1 MKRAFEWVT
10 MMLALSSFLPAR
22 SSLRPRV
29 PARLAIYYGYPSLVN
44 GSRGDVEKSADVFSS
59 YDIVVLG
66 DGLEFSDRKPGRYPE
81 GDPAEHQK
89 TLQIIATTRRNVPRV
104 RFYGYICLGEIRIAG
119 GEHVLSPAEIKERI
133 ALWKRMGVSGIFLDE
148 AGYDWPIVDRKR
160 QNFAVEYIH
169 AQGLSAFAN
178 AFYPEDLFS
187 LQDLRGKNPAGL
199 RPLLDGRDLFLLE
212 SFQVKNGAY
221 EDSSEWQQRLQAALD
236 GRRRYK
242 SHVFATTTTPPQS
255 TFAPE
260 KFSYAWWS
268 AWLYDLDG
276 FGWGEPDFAAVHNLL
291 PDRSCKRSDFVLA
304 KGQPPSVVGGDGTYF
319 WRTVGPYTVVI
330 DTRQHSVHVSS
341 PGEQLG
347 AKTVELPSQIVLQTQ
362 AFDCGEL
369 K

>member
-1 MKRAFEWVT
+1 M
-10 MMLALSSFLPAR
+10 
-22 SSLRPRV
+22 
-29 PARLAIYYGYPSLVN
+29 
-44 GSRGDVEKSADVFSS
+44 EKSADVFSS

-81 GDPAEHQK
+81 GDPAEHEK

-104 RFYGYICLGEIRIAG
+104 RFYGYICLGEIRSAG
-119 GEHVLSPAEIKERI
+119 GEHVLSPAEIKDRI

-187 LQDLRGKNPAGL
+187 LQDLRGKNPTGL

-242 SHVFATTTTPPQS
+242 VASFCHYH
-255 TFAPE
+255 E
-260 KFSYAWWS
+260 S
-268 AWLYDLDG
+268 AAKHIRSREVQLRLVERMALR
-276 FGWGEPDFAAVHNLL
+276 FGWFRLGGTRFRC
-291 PDRSCKRSDFVLA
+291 RS
-304 KGQPPSVVGGDGTYF
+304 QPAS
-319 WRTVGPYTVVI
+319 
-330 DTRQHSVHVSS
+330 
-341 PGEQLG
+341 
-347 AKTVELPSQIVLQTQ
+347 
-362 AFDCGEL
+362 
-369 K
+369 

>member
-1 MKRAFEWVT
+1 MKRAFDWVT
-10 MMLALSSFLPAR
+10 MMLALSSFLPAWP
-22 SSLRPRV
+22 SLRPRV

-44 GSRGDVEKSADVFSS
+44 GSRGDVEKSADVFSG
-59 YDIVVLG
+59 YDVVVLG
-66 DGLEFSDRKPGRYPE
+66 DGLEFSDRKPGRHPE

-89 TLQIIATTRRNVPRV
+89 ALQIIATTRRNSPRA
-104 RFYGYICLGEIRIAG
+104 RFYGYVCLGEIRSPG
-119 GEHVLSPAEIKERI
+119 GEQVLSPAEIKERV
-133 ALWKRMGVSGIFLDE
+133 ALWKSMGVSGIFLDE
-148 AGYDWPIVDRKR
+148 AGYDWRIVDRER
-160 QNFAVEYIH
+160 QNFAVESIH

-199 RPLLDGRDLFLLE
+199 RPQLDGRDLFLLE

-221 EDSSEWQQRLQAALD
+221 EDSSEWQQRLHAALD
-236 GRRRYK
+236 GRQRYK
-242 SHVFATTTTPPQS
+242 SQVFATTTNPQQS

-291 PDRSCKRSDFVLA
+291 PERSCKRSDFVLA
-304 KGQPPSVVGGDGTYF
+304 GGRMPSTVGADGTYF
-319 WRTVGPYTVVI
+319 WRTVGSYTVVI

-341 PGEQLG
+341 AAEQLG
-347 AKTVELPSQIVLQTQ
+347 AKTLELPRRIVLQTQ

-369 K
+369 E